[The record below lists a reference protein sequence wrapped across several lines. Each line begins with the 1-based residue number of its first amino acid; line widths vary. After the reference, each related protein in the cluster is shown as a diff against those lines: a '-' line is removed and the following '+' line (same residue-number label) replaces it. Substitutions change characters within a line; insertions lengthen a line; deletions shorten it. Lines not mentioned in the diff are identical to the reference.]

1 MTISTTQIVDI
12 LYKKLSGVSKT
23 DTAAAKS
30 PANEANASPQ
40 LSPGSTI
47 WQQDYLIPAVNLL
60 PTVNS
65 AVVTVYRDT
74 LSTTVQA
81 AALSET
87 IANETWATGLTNWIP
102 PQFGSGYQ
110 VKLYAGPAGSSNPQ
124 TLTNLP
130 VGGSGN
136 SDSWYF
142 DYAAGIVNFADTN
155 VPTAVAGNV
164 VYVVG
169 ARYTGITGISRFG
182 NVTVGNISIN
192 GNTLTGNAA
201 GITLTGNVTSGAV
214 LTNGLF
220 YPNGQPYNFDSTY
233 SNANVAAYLPYYGG
247 NILASTIAVDTITPN
262 NNPVTVFD
270 AVTAVG
276 IPAGSTADR
285 PTPVAGYMRFN
296 SDTLAIEYYDGAAWV
311 SVTNTI
317 LDQQLAPDGTS
328 NTYTLDQTSTQVG
341 IIVSI
346 NGTLQHPGT
355 AYTVTGDQI
364 TFTETPLVTDL
375 VDIRFLGQAVT
386 IAGNIGGGGG
396 NYSNSDVAA
405 YLPTDSTIR
414 SIKAN
419 IGAFE
424 TYANLT
430 FGTSTYGNTQ
440 VAAYL
445 TANPQGSTYSNT
457 NVAAYIAGTIGAITA
472 NTTAAN
478 AAIATIQAN
487 VGSYYIWANANVA
500 GLSNRITGA
509 NATISTIQANV
520 GSFYTWANTT
530 FSTSTYSNANVVAYL
545 VANPQGST
553 YSNANVV
560 ANLANYTTN
569 ITSTANITAA
579 NLLGNLV
586 LSSAQQITSTP
597 GTNANVVMNPAGTGQ
612 FVVTST
618 TPAWFGNT
626 ITSQGNIT
634 APYFVGNTV
643 GTTAAYTGNVQA
655 AYFVG
660 NGSGLTGITAN
671 GYGNI
676 YGTTSNVTLVAGTYA
691 YTFDTTGTFTL
702 PANGDIVMPGSS
714 SILSA
719 SGTTLLG
726 GYSQVSGYYSTLGV
740 KYAGSGTQHGM
751 TLQPVA
757 DNTTAINFL
766 NAAGNSVGNITQT
779 SSTVKFVGDGSGL
792 SNVATKTTGSWTVTT
807 GTGTYS
813 ITVPAS
819 GTYQI
824 WVRGNIPNGIITYLA
839 TVVVTNT
846 NVPVLGA
853 QYAWVYTG
861 GGSPIDFTSIP
872 NQFTGTGN
880 TIVRSSVAPS
890 ATTNRFDFGISN
902 TSGSS
907 QTVYWGYVALG

>member
-60 PTVNS
+60 PAVNS
-65 AVVTVYRDT
+65 SAVTVYRDT

-81 AALSET
+81 ASLSET

-102 PQFGSGYQ
+102 PQFGPGYQ

-155 VPTAVAGNV
+155 VPTAVVGNV

-192 GNTLTGNAA
+192 GNTLTSNAA

-220 YPNGQPYNFDSTY
+220 YPNGQPYNFGSTY

-247 NILASTIAVDTITPN
+247 NILANTITVDTITPN

-296 SDTLAIEYYDGAAWV
+296 SDTLAMEYYDGAAWV

-328 NTYTLDQTSTQVG
+328 KTYSLDQTSTQVG

-386 IAGNIGGGGG
+386 IAGNIGGG
-396 NYSNSDVAA
+396 N
-405 YLPTDSTIR
+405 
-414 SIKAN
+414 
-419 IGAFE
+419 
-424 TYANLT
+424 
-430 FGTSTYGNTQ
+430 YGNTQ

-445 TANPQGSTYSNT
+445 A
-457 NVAAYIAGTIGAITA
+457 
-472 NTTAAN
+472 
-478 AAIATIQAN
+478 
-487 VGSYYIWANANVA
+487 
-500 GLSNRITGA
+500 
-509 NATISTIQANV
+509 
-520 GSFYTWANTT
+520 
-530 FSTSTYSNANVVAYL
+530 
-545 VANPQGST
+545 
-553 YSNANVV
+553 
-560 ANLANYTTN
+560 
-569 ITSTANITAA
+569 
-579 NLLGNLV
+579 
-586 LSSAQQITSTP
+586 
-597 GTNANVVMNPAGTGQ
+597 
-612 FVVTST
+612 
-618 TPAWFGNT
+618 
-626 ITSQGNIT
+626 
-634 APYFVGNTV
+634 
-643 GTTAAYTGNVQA
+643 GNV
-655 AYFVG
+655 
-660 NGSGLTGITAN
+660 T
-671 GYGNI
+671 
-676 YGTTSNVTLVAGTYA
+676 
-691 YTFDTTGTFTL
+691 
-702 PANGDIVMPGSS
+702 
-714 SILSA
+714 
-719 SGTTLLG
+719 
-726 GYSQVSGYYSTLGV
+726 
-740 KYAGSGTQHGM
+740 
-751 TLQPVA
+751 
-757 DNTTAINFL
+757 
-766 NAAGNSVGNITQT
+766 VGNITGN
-779 SSTVKFVGDGSGL
+779 GDQLAG
-792 SNVATKTTGSWTVTT
+792 VATKTTGSWTLST
-807 GTGTYS
+807 GTNTVSLTVPGPGTYS
-813 ITVPAS
+813 I
-819 GTYQI
+819 
-824 WVRGNIPNGIITYLA
+824 WVNGNIPNGIVTYTA

-846 NVPVLGA
+846 NVPVLGS
-853 QYAWVYTG
+853 QYGWYYAAGNALVLSAMPT
-861 GGSPIDFTSIP
+861 
-872 NQFTGTGN
+872 QVVGTNN
-880 TIVRSSVAPS
+880 TISTATVATTTANVFTFGIVNNSSSV
-890 ATTNRFDFGISN
+890 
-902 TSGSS
+902 
-907 QTVYWGYVALG
+907 QTVAWGYTRL